1 MVRSDLT
8 APLGMNKRR
17 SIGRLPL
24 GLIGVAIMT
33 VIFTTGFIWIGIV
46 DDPNGGEPMATIELS
61 SALDGVAPSD
71 IEIVDLPDGSQLDL
85 IEAEQFDANGVGPD
99 GSYRPSRQ
107 LGSALKDQASGPT
120 SLVDLA
126 RRVDYEGLDGG
137 FSSESLS
144 TEPIEQLLE
153 PNKFGSLPKISPEG
167 VRPLDAYARR
177 PNPATLT
184 QARIAILINGIGLN
198 SDMTIKAIEDL
209 PADISLGLSP
219 YGDDVNSWMESA
231 RLSGHEV
238 LLQAPMEPF
247 DYPDNDAGPQSLLT
261 NLDQKQNDE
270 RLSWVLGQ
278 TSNYV
283 GLVNFM
289 GDRFTSNE
297 TRMSEFLSKVRDRGL
312 MYVDDGSSPRSKAGQ
327 VAGTQKVPFVQA
339 DLVLDQ
345 NLSAEA
351 IGTQLLEL
359 ETIARQRGIAVATAT
374 AFPVTLNALEAWSQR
389 LEERG
394 LSLVPVSSAIN
405 STR

>member
-1 MVRSDLT
+1 MT

-17 SIGRLPL
+17 SIRRLPL

-33 VIFTTGFIWIGIV
+33 VLFTTSFIWIGIV
-46 DDPNGGEPMATIELS
+46 DDPNGGEPMATIKLS

-71 IEIVDLPDGSQLDL
+71 IEIVDLPGGSQWGQSSSG
-85 IEAEQFDANGVGPD
+85 QFDANGAGQGD
-99 GSYRPSRQ
+99 SYRASRPA
-107 LGSALKDQASGPT
+107 SAKAPDQASGPS

-126 RRVDYEGLDGG
+126 QQVNYKGLDGG
-137 FSSESLS
+137 YSGQSLS
-144 TEPIEQLLE
+144 TDPIDQLLE
-153 PNKFGSLPKISPEG
+153 PKKFGSLPKISAEG

-177 PNPATLT
+177 RDPETLT

-198 SDMTIKAIEDL
+198 SDMTLKAIEDL

-219 YGDDVNSWMESA
+219 YGDDINSWMEAA

-261 NLDQKQNDE
+261 NLDRKQNEE
-270 RLSWVLGQ
+270 RLFRVLGQ

-297 TRMSEFLSKVRDRGL
+297 TRMSELLSTVRDRGL
-312 MYVDDGSSPRSKAGQ
+312 MYVDDGSSPRSRASELAGI
-327 VAGTQKVPFVQA
+327 QKVPFVQA

-374 AFPVTLNALEAWSQR
+374 AFPVTLNALETWSQR

-394 LSLVPVSSAIN
+394 LSLVPISFAIN
-405 STR
+405 PTR